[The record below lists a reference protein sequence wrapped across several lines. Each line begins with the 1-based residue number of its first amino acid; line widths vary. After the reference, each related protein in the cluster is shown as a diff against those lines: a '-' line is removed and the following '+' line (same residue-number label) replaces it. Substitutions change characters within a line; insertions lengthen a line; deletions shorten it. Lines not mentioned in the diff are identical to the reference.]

1 MAEILDDNER
11 KKLYRKMLVESS
23 TSKSTKK
30 YSFNDFEKKL
40 LSDKALVGKI
50 ADLAVKRN
58 WASDSDD
65 FYGRYFPEFS
75 QKPVAAPVEA
85 VAPVAKPVAPVAAP
99 VAAPAPVVDGAE
111 AAPVAELDG
120 AVSTA
125 HYGSVLTKLQ
135 SAQAVLASIRAEV
148 NELKRQHARELRAAN
163 KANKRRK
170 TNANRAPS
178 GFVKPTL
185 ISNELAAFL
194 GKPEGSVLARTEVT
208 REVNAYIRAQKLQ
221 DKDNGRKINPD
232 AKLLK
237 LLKLKKGEELTYFN
251 LQKYMA
257 AHVAKSAPA
266 AAAAAAAA
274 GGAVKA

>member
-1 MAEILDDNER
+1 MP
-11 KKLYRKMLVESS
+11 KKT
-23 TSKSTKK
+23 TSKT
-30 YSFNDFEKKL
+30 ETEQ
-40 LSDKALVGKI
+40 V
-50 ADLAVKRN
+50 V
-58 WASDSDD
+58 
-65 FYGRYFPEFS
+65 
-75 QKPVAAPVEA
+75 
-85 VAPVAKPVAPVAAP
+85 
-99 VAAPAPVVDGAE
+99 APAPVVVVDGAD
-111 AAPVAELDG
+111 ASAPVAAEVDG

-125 HYGSVLTKLQ
+125 LYSSVLTKLQ
-135 SAQAVLASIRAEV
+135 SAQAVLASIRSEV

-194 GKPEGSVLARTEVT
+194 GK
-208 REVNAYIRAQKLQ
+208 LQ

-257 AHVAKSAPA
+257 AHFAKSSAAP
-266 AAAAAAAA
+266 AA

>member
-1 MAEILDDNER
+1 MCITNN
-11 KKLYRKMLVESS
+11 MV
-23 TSKSTKK
+23 KSAP
-30 YSFNDFEKKL
+30 S
-40 LSDKALVGKI
+40 
-50 ADLAVKRN
+50 AVSVATPTPAAA
-58 WASDSDD
+58 AS
-65 FYGRYFPEFS
+65 
-75 QKPVAAPVEA
+75 AAA
-85 VAPVAKPVAPVAAP
+85 
-99 VAAPAPVVDGAE
+99 AAPAAKVAKAPKAAKQAAEATPAAAAAAAPAVVVDGAE
-111 AAPVAELDG
+111 AATPVAEVDG

-125 HYGSVLTKLQ
+125 LYGSVLTKLQ
-135 SAQAVLASIRAEV
+135 GAQALIASIRSEV

-170 TNANRAPS
+170 TNVNRAPS

-208 REVNAYIRAQKLQ
+208 REVNAYIRTQKLQ

-237 LLKLKKGEELTYFN
+237 LLKLKKGDELTYFN

-257 AHVAKSAPA
+257 AHFAKSSTALA
-266 AAAAAAAA
+266 AAAAT
-274 GGAVKA
+274 GGAAVKA

>member
-1 MAEILDDNER
+1 MVKSA
-11 KKLYRKMLVESS
+11 SS
-23 TSKSTKK
+23 S
-30 YSFNDFEKKL
+30 
-40 LSDKALVGKI
+40 A
-50 ADLAVKRN
+50 A
-58 WASDSDD
+58 
-65 FYGRYFPEFS
+65 
-75 QKPVAAPVEA
+75 PVAASSSA
-85 VAPVAKPVAPVAAP
+85 AAASAAAAAPAKSAKPSTPKASASKASEAAP
-99 VAAPAPVVDGAE
+99 VAAPAPAVEGAE
-111 AAPVAELDG
+111 AATPVAEVDG
-120 AVSTA
+120 SVSTA
-125 HYGSVLTKLQ
+125 LYGSVLTKLQ
-135 SAQAVLASIRAEV
+135 SAQALLASIRSEV

-194 GKPEGSVLARTEVT
+194 GRPEGSVLARTEVT
-208 REVNAYIRAQKLQ
+208 REVNAYIRTQKLQ

-257 AHVAKSAPA
+257 AHFAKSTPAVPA
-266 AAAAAAAA
+266 AAV

>member
-1 MAEILDDNER
+1 MVKSAPSSA
-11 KKLYRKMLVESS
+11 SS
-23 TSKSTKK
+23 TS
-30 YSFNDFEKKL
+30 
-40 LSDKALVGKI
+40 A
-50 ADLAVKRN
+50 
-58 WASDSDD
+58 
-65 FYGRYFPEFS
+65 
-75 QKPVAAPVEA
+75 
-85 VAPVAKPVAPVAAP
+85 AAP
-99 VAAPAPVVDGAE
+99 VAAAATPAASAAPAKAAKAPATPKTKAAESAPVAAAAPAVVEGADAA
-111 AAPVAELDG
+111 AAPVAEVDG

-125 HYGSVLTKLQ
+125 LYGSVLTKLQ
-135 SAQAVLASIRAEV
+135 SAQAILVSLRSEV

-208 REVNAYIRAQKLQ
+208 REVNAYIRTQKLQ

-237 LLKLKKGEELTYFN
+237 LRKLKKGDELTYFN

-257 AHVAKSAPA
+257 AHFAKSSAAPA
-266 AAAAAAAA
+266 ASVAA
-274 GGAVKA
+274 GGAAVKA

>member
-1 MAEILDDNER
+1 MVKSAPSSSA
-11 KKLYRKMLVESS
+11 VSSS
-23 TSKSTKK
+23 TAT
-30 YSFNDFEKKL
+30 
-40 LSDKALVGKI
+40 
-50 ADLAVKRN
+50 
-58 WASDSDD
+58 
-65 FYGRYFPEFS
+65 
-75 QKPVAAPVEA
+75 AAPA
-85 VAPVAKPVAPVAAP
+85 AAPAAAKAPKAPATPKAAKAAP
-99 VAAPAPVVDGAE
+99 VAAPAPAVDGAD
-111 AAPVAELDG
+111 ASTPVAELDG
-120 AVSTA
+120 SVSTA
-125 HYGSVLTKLQ
+125 LYSSVLTKLQ
-135 SAQAVLASIRAEV
+135 SAQAVLASIRSEV

-170 TNANRAPS
+170 TSANRAPS

-208 REVNAYIRAQKLQ
+208 REVNAYIRNQKLQ

-237 LLKLKKGEELTYFN
+237 LLKLKKGDELTYFN

-257 AHVAKSAPA
+257 AHFAKSSAAP
-266 AAAAAAAA
+266 AAA

>member
-1 MAEILDDNER
+1 M
-11 KKLYRKMLVESS
+11 V
-23 TSKSTKK
+23 KS
-30 YSFNDFEKKL
+30 
-40 LSDKALVGKI
+40 
-50 ADLAVKRN
+50 
-58 WASDSDD
+58 
-65 FYGRYFPEFS
+65 
-75 QKPVAAPVEA
+75 APSA
-85 VAPVAKPVAPVAAP
+85 VATPAPAAAASAA
-99 VAAPAPVVDGAE
+99 AAPAPAAAKAAKAPKAPKAEAAPAVAVAAAAPAVVDGAE
-111 AAPVAELDG
+111 ASTPVAEVDG

-125 HYGSVLTKLQ
+125 LYGSVLTKLQ
-135 SAQAVLASIRAEV
+135 SAQALIASIRSEV

-170 TNANRAPS
+170 TNVNRAPS

-208 REVNAYIRAQKLQ
+208 REVNAYIRTQKLQ

-237 LLKLKKGEELTYFN
+237 LLKLKKGDELTYFN

-257 AHVAKSAPA
+257 VHFAKSSAP
-266 AAAAAAAA
+266 AAAA

>member
-1 MAEILDDNER
+1 MCITNT
-11 KKLYRKMLVESS
+11 MV
-23 TSKSTKK
+23 KSAPSVAPATPAAAA
-30 YSFNDFEKKL
+30 SPAH
-40 LSDKALVGKI
+40 SAAKAPK
-50 ADLAVKRN
+50 AAKHDAVK
-58 WASDSDD
+58 
-65 FYGRYFPEFS
+65 PE
-75 QKPVAAPVEA
+75 A
-85 VAPVAKPVAPVAAP
+85 
-99 VAAPAPVVDGAE
+99 AAPAPAVNVDGAD
-111 AAPVAELDG
+111 ASTPVAVAEVDG
-120 AVSTA
+120 SVSTA
-125 HYGSVLTKLQ
+125 LYGSVLTKLQ
-135 SAQAVLASIRAEV
+135 SAQALVASIRSEV

-208 REVNAYIRAQKLQ
+208 REVNAYIRTQKLQ

-257 AHVAKSAPA
+257 AHFAKSAPV
-266 AAAAAAAA
+266 AAA

>member
-1 MAEILDDNER
+1 MNLLGLCCHENNLKR
-11 KKLYRKMLVESS
+11 LSS
-23 TSKSTKK
+23 YVYNQFNMVKS
-30 YSFNDFEKKL
+30 
-40 LSDKALVGKI
+40 
-50 ADLAVKRN
+50 
-58 WASDSDD
+58 
-65 FYGRYFPEFS
+65 
-75 QKPVAAPVEA
+75 APSSSA
-85 VAPVAKPVAPVAAP
+85 VAPAASTAAPAAKATKAPATPKPSKAAAEAAPVAAP
-99 VAAPAPVVDGAE
+99 APAPVVDGAE

-120 AVSTA
+120 SVSTA
-125 HYGSVLTKLQ
+125 LYGSVLTKLQ

-257 AHVAKSAPA
+257 AHFAKSVPA
-266 AAAAAAAA
+266 AAAAAAAV

>member
-1 MAEILDDNER
+1 MV
-11 KKLYRKMLVESS
+11 KSS
-23 TSKSTKK
+23 SS
-30 YSFNDFEKKL
+30 S
-40 LSDKALVGKI
+40 
-50 ADLAVKRN
+50 
-58 WASDSDD
+58 ASAAT
-65 FYGRYFPEFS
+65 
-75 QKPVAAPVEA
+75 PVPAA
-85 VAPVAKPVAPVAAP
+85 AASAAA
-99 VAAPAPVVDGAE
+99 AAPAASAAAPKAKVAKVAKQTAE
-111 AAPVAELDG
+111 AAPVAAAAAPVAASVPAVDGAEVPAPVAEVDG

-125 HYGSVLTKLQ
+125 LYGSVLTKLQ
-135 SAQAVLASIRAEV
+135 GAQALIASIRSEV

-170 TNANRAPS
+170 TNVNRAPS

-208 REVNAYIRAQKLQ
+208 REVNAYIRTQKLQ
-221 DKDNGRKINPD
+221 DKDNGRKILPD

-257 AHVAKSAPA
+257 AHFAKSSTALA
-266 AAAAAAAA
+266 AAAASASVSA
-274 GGAVKA
+274 

>member
-1 MAEILDDNER
+1 MV
-11 KKLYRKMLVESS
+11 KSS
-23 TSKSTKK
+23 SS
-30 YSFNDFEKKL
+30 
-40 LSDKALVGKI
+40 
-50 ADLAVKRN
+50 
-58 WASDSDD
+58 
-65 FYGRYFPEFS
+65 
-75 QKPVAAPVEA
+75 
-85 VAPVAKPVAPVAAP
+85 APVAASATAAAPAAAAPAKAVKPSTPKAKAAESAP
-99 VAAPAPVVDGAE
+99 VVAAAPAPAVDGAD
-111 AAPVAELDG
+111 ASTPVAEVDG

-125 HYGSVLTKLQ
+125 LYGSVLTKLQ
-135 SAQAVLASIRAEV
+135 SAQALLASIRSEV

-257 AHVAKSAPA
+257 GHFAKSAPVA
-266 AAAAAAAA
+266 AGA

>member
-1 MAEILDDNER
+1 MCITDNMV
-11 KKLYRKMLVESS
+11 KSAPSSASS
-23 TSKSTKK
+23 TS
-30 YSFNDFEKKL
+30 
-40 LSDKALVGKI
+40 A
-50 ADLAVKRN
+50 
-58 WASDSDD
+58 
-65 FYGRYFPEFS
+65 
-75 QKPVAAPVEA
+75 
-85 VAPVAKPVAPVAAP
+85 AAP
-99 VAAPAPVVDGAE
+99 VAAASAASAAPAKAAKAPATPKTKAAESAPVAAAAPAVVDGADAA
-111 AAPVAELDG
+111 AAPVAEVDG

-125 HYGSVLTKLQ
+125 LYGSVLTKLQ
-135 SAQAVLASIRAEV
+135 SAQAILVSLRSEV

-208 REVNAYIRAQKLQ
+208 REVNAYIRTQKLQ

-237 LLKLKKGEELTYFN
+237 LLKLKKGDELTYFN

-257 AHVAKSAPA
+257 AHFAKSSAAP
-266 AAAAAAAA
+266 AAAA

>member
-1 MAEILDDNER
+1 MCITDNMV
-11 KKLYRKMLVESS
+11 KSAPSSASS
-23 TSKSTKK
+23 TS
-30 YSFNDFEKKL
+30 
-40 LSDKALVGKI
+40 
-50 ADLAVKRN
+50 
-58 WASDSDD
+58 
-65 FYGRYFPEFS
+65 
-75 QKPVAAPVEA
+75 AA
-85 VAPVAKPVAPVAAP
+85 AAP
-99 VAAPAPVVDGAE
+99 VAAAATPAASAAPAKAAKAPATPKTKAAESAPVVAAAPAVVEGADA
-111 AAPVAELDG
+111 AAPVAEVDG

-125 HYGSVLTKLQ
+125 LYGSVLTKLQ
-135 SAQAVLASIRAEV
+135 SAQAILVSLRSEV

-208 REVNAYIRAQKLQ
+208 REVNAYIRTQKLQ

-237 LLKLKKGEELTYFN
+237 LLKLKKGDELTYFN

-257 AHVAKSAPA
+257 AHFAKSSAAP
-266 AAAAAAAA
+266 AAAA

>member
-1 MAEILDDNER
+1 MCITNNMVKSAP
-11 KKLYRKMLVESS
+11 SS
-23 TSKSTKK
+23 S
-30 YSFNDFEKKL
+30 
-40 LSDKALVGKI
+40 
-50 ADLAVKRN
+50 AVSSS
-58 WASDSDD
+58 AT
-65 FYGRYFPEFS
+65 PA
-75 QKPVAAPVEA
+75 AAPA
-85 VAPVAKPVAPVAAP
+85 AAKAAKAPATPKGAAPAAP
-99 VAAPAPVVDGAE
+99 VAAPAPTPAVDGVE
-111 AAPVAELDG
+111 ASTAVAELDG
-120 AVSTA
+120 SVSTA
-125 HYGSVLTKLQ
+125 LYSSVLTKLQ
-135 SAQAVLASIRAEV
+135 SAQAVLASIRSEV

-170 TNANRAPS
+170 TSANRAPS

-208 REVNAYIRAQKLQ
+208 REVNAYIRNQKLQ

-237 LLKLKKGEELTYFN
+237 LLKLKKGDELTYFN

-257 AHVAKSAPA
+257 AHFAKSSAAPA
-266 AAAAAAAA
+266 AAAAAPA

>member
-1 MAEILDDNER
+1 M
-11 KKLYRKMLVESS
+11 V
-23 TSKSTKK
+23 KSTP
-30 YSFNDFEKKL
+30 S
-40 LSDKALVGKI
+40 
-50 ADLAVKRN
+50 AV
-58 WASDSDD
+58 S
-65 FYGRYFPEFS
+65 
-75 QKPVAAPVEA
+75 VATTAPA
-85 VAPVAKPVAPVAAP
+85 
-99 VAAPAPVVDGAE
+99 AAPAAAAPAAKAAKVTKAAKAVAEATPAASATPAVVVDGAE
-111 AAPVAELDG
+111 VATPVAEVDG

-125 HYGSVLTKLQ
+125 LYGSVLTKLQ
-135 SAQAVLASIRAEV
+135 GAQALIASIRSEV

-170 TNANRAPS
+170 TNVNRAPS

-208 REVNAYIRAQKLQ
+208 REVNAYIRTQKLQ

-257 AHVAKSAPA
+257 AHFAKSSTALA
-266 AAAAAAAA
+266 AAAATASA

>member
-1 MAEILDDNER
+1 MV
-11 KKLYRKMLVESS
+11 KSVPSS
-23 TSKSTKK
+23 
-30 YSFNDFEKKL
+30 
-40 LSDKALVGKI
+40 A
-50 ADLAVKRN
+50 A
-58 WASDSDD
+58 
-65 FYGRYFPEFS
+65 
-75 QKPVAAPVEA
+75 PVAASSSA
-85 VAPVAKPVAPVAAP
+85 AAPTKSAKPATPKASASKASEAAP
-99 VAAPAPVVDGAE
+99 VAAPAPAVEGAE
-111 AAPVAELDG
+111 AVTPVAEVDG
-120 AVSTA
+120 SVSTA
-125 HYGSVLTKLQ
+125 LYGSVLTKLQ
-135 SAQAVLASIRAEV
+135 SAQALLASIRSEV

-194 GKPEGSVLARTEVT
+194 GRPEGSVLARTEVT
-208 REVNAYIRAQKLQ
+208 REVNAYIRTQKLQ

-257 AHVAKSAPA
+257 AHFAKSTPA
-266 AAAAAAAA
+266 VAAV

>member
-1 MAEILDDNER
+1 MCITNNMVKSAP
-11 KKLYRKMLVESS
+11 SS
-23 TSKSTKK
+23 S
-30 YSFNDFEKKL
+30 
-40 LSDKALVGKI
+40 
-50 ADLAVKRN
+50 AVSSS
-58 WASDSDD
+58 AT
-65 FYGRYFPEFS
+65 PAAA
-75 QKPVAAPVEA
+75 AAPA
-85 VAPVAKPVAPVAAP
+85 KAAKAPATPKGAAP
-99 VAAPAPVVDGAE
+99 AAPAAAAAAAPAPAVDGVE
-111 AAPVAELDG
+111 ASTAVAELDG
-120 AVSTA
+120 SVSTA
-125 HYGSVLTKLQ
+125 LYSSVLTKLQ
-135 SAQAVLASIRAEV
+135 SAQAVLASIRSEV

-170 TNANRAPS
+170 TSANRAPS

-208 REVNAYIRAQKLQ
+208 REVNAYIRNQKLQ

-237 LLKLKKGEELTYFN
+237 LLKLKKGDELTYFN

-257 AHVAKSAPA
+257 AHFAKSSAAPA
-266 AAAAAAAA
+266 AAAAAAPA

>member
-1 MAEILDDNER
+1 MVKSA
-11 KKLYRKMLVESS
+11 SS
-23 TSKSTKK
+23 S
-30 YSFNDFEKKL
+30 
-40 LSDKALVGKI
+40 APV
-50 ADLAVKRN
+50 V
-58 WASDSDD
+58 AS
-65 FYGRYFPEFS
+65 
-75 QKPVAAPVEA
+75 VAAPAATAPAKAVKPSTPKAKAVES
-85 VAPVAKPVAPVAAP
+85 APVV
-99 VAAPAPVVDGAE
+99 VAAPAPAVEGADVST
-111 AAPVAELDG
+111 PVAEVDG

-125 HYGSVLTKLQ
+125 LYGSVLTKLQ
-135 SAQAVLASIRAEV
+135 GAQALLASIRSEV

-208 REVNAYIRAQKLQ
+208 REVNAYIRTQKLQ

-257 AHVAKSAPA
+257 AHFAKSTPAVPA
-266 AAAAAAAA
+266 AAV

>member
-1 MAEILDDNER
+1 MVKSAP
-11 KKLYRKMLVESS
+11 SS
-23 TSKSTKK
+23 S
-30 YSFNDFEKKL
+30 
-40 LSDKALVGKI
+40 
-50 ADLAVKRN
+50 
-58 WASDSDD
+58 AS
-65 FYGRYFPEFS
+65 
-75 QKPVAAPVEA
+75 AP
-85 VAPVAKPVAPVAAP
+85 APVAASA
-99 VAAPAPVVDGAE
+99 AAPAAASKAVKAVKTPKAASESAPVAVSAPAPAVDGAE
-111 AAPVAELDG
+111 ASTPVAEVDG

-125 HYGSVLTKLQ
+125 LYGSVLTKLQ
-135 SAQAVLASIRAEV
+135 SAQALLGSLRSEV

-208 REVNAYIRAQKLQ
+208 REVNAYIRNQKLQ

-237 LLKLKKGEELTYFN
+237 LLKLKKGDELTYFN

-257 AHVAKSAPA
+257 AHFAKSTPAP
-266 AAAAAAAA
+266 AAAA

>member
-1 MAEILDDNER
+1 MCITDN
-11 KKLYRKMLVESS
+11 KMVKSAPSS
-23 TSKSTKK
+23 
-30 YSFNDFEKKL
+30 
-40 LSDKALVGKI
+40 A
-50 ADLAVKRN
+50 
-58 WASDSDD
+58 
-65 FYGRYFPEFS
+65 
-75 QKPVAAPVEA
+75 
-85 VAPVAKPVAPVAAP
+85 AAP
-99 VAAPAPVVDGAE
+99 VAAASASAAPAKAAKAPATPKTKAAESAPVAAAAPAVVDGAD
-111 AAPVAELDG
+111 ASSAPVAEVDG

-125 HYGSVLTKLQ
+125 LYGSVLTKLQ
-135 SAQAVLASIRAEV
+135 SAQAILVSLRSEV

-178 GFVKPTL
+178 GFHKPTL

-208 REVNAYIRAQKLQ
+208 REVNAYIRTQKLQ

-237 LLKLKKGEELTYFN
+237 LLKLKKGDELTYFN

-257 AHVAKSAPA
+257 AHFAKSSAAPA
-266 AAAAAAAA
+266 APAASA

>member
-1 MAEILDDNER
+1 MCITDNMV
-11 KKLYRKMLVESS
+11 KSAPSSASS
-23 TSKSTKK
+23 TS
-30 YSFNDFEKKL
+30 
-40 LSDKALVGKI
+40 A
-50 ADLAVKRN
+50 
-58 WASDSDD
+58 
-65 FYGRYFPEFS
+65 
-75 QKPVAAPVEA
+75 
-85 VAPVAKPVAPVAAP
+85 AAP
-99 VAAPAPVVDGAE
+99 VAAAAASAAPAKAAKAPATPKTKAAESAPVAAAAPAVVDGADAA
-111 AAPVAELDG
+111 AAPVAEVDG

-125 HYGSVLTKLQ
+125 LYGSVLTKLQ
-135 SAQAVLASIRAEV
+135 SAQAILVSLRSEV

-208 REVNAYIRAQKLQ
+208 REVNAYIRTQKLQ

-237 LLKLKKGEELTYFN
+237 LLKLKKGDELTYFN

-257 AHVAKSAPA
+257 AHFAKSSAAP
-266 AAAAAAAA
+266 AAAA
-274 GGAVKA
+274 GGAAVKA

>member
-1 MAEILDDNER
+1 M
-11 KKLYRKMLVESS
+11 V
-23 TSKSTKK
+23 KSVP
-30 YSFNDFEKKL
+30 S
-40 LSDKALVGKI
+40 
-50 ADLAVKRN
+50 AVSVATPTPAA
-58 WASDSDD
+58 AS
-65 FYGRYFPEFS
+65 
-75 QKPVAAPVEA
+75 A
-85 VAPVAKPVAPVAAP
+85 
-99 VAAPAPVVDGAE
+99 AAPAAAKAAKAPKAAKAE
-111 AAPVAELDG
+111 AAPAVAAAAAAAPAVVDGTEVATPVAEVDG

-125 HYGSVLTKLQ
+125 LYGSVLTKLQ
-135 SAQAVLASIRAEV
+135 GAQALIASIRSEV

-170 TNANRAPS
+170 TNVNRAPS

-208 REVNAYIRAQKLQ
+208 REVNAYIRTQKLQ

-237 LLKLKKGEELTYFN
+237 LLKLKKGDELTYFN

-257 AHVAKSAPA
+257 VHFAKSSA
-266 AAAAAAAA
+266 ATAAAAA

>member
-1 MAEILDDNER
+1 MCITNN
-11 KKLYRKMLVESS
+11 MV
-23 TSKSTKK
+23 KSAP
-30 YSFNDFEKKL
+30 S
-40 LSDKALVGKI
+40 
-50 ADLAVKRN
+50 AVSVATPTPA
-58 WASDSDD
+58 AS
-65 FYGRYFPEFS
+65 
-75 QKPVAAPVEA
+75 AAA
-85 VAPVAKPVAPVAAP
+85 
-99 VAAPAPVVDGAE
+99 AAPAAKVAKAPKAAKQAAEATPAAAAAAPAVVVDGAE
-111 AAPVAELDG
+111 AATPVAEVDG

-125 HYGSVLTKLQ
+125 LYGSVLTKLQ
-135 SAQAVLASIRAEV
+135 GAQALIASIRSEV

-170 TNANRAPS
+170 TNVNRAPS

-208 REVNAYIRAQKLQ
+208 REVNAYIRTQKLQ

-237 LLKLKKGEELTYFN
+237 LLKLKKGDELTYFN

-257 AHVAKSAPA
+257 AHFAKSSTAL
-266 AAAAAAAA
+266 AAAAAA
-274 GGAVKA
+274 GGAAVKA

>member
-1 MAEILDDNER
+1 MVKTAPSSSA
-11 KKLYRKMLVESS
+11 VSSS
-23 TSKSTKK
+23 TPTAAAPAAAKPA
-30 YSFNDFEKKL
+30 
-40 LSDKALVGKI
+40 KAPATPK
-50 ADLAVKRN
+50 AAK
-58 WASDSDD
+58 A
-65 FYGRYFPEFS
+65 PE
-75 QKPVAAPVEA
+75 AAPVS
-85 VAPVAKPVAPVAAP
+85 
-99 VAAPAPVVDGAE
+99 APAPAVDGAE
-111 AAPVAELDG
+111 AAPVTAELDG
-120 AVSTA
+120 SVSTA
-125 HYGSVLTKLQ
+125 LYSSVLTKLQ
-135 SAQAVLASIRAEV
+135 SAQAVLASIRSEV

-170 TNANRAPS
+170 TSANRAPS

-208 REVNAYIRAQKLQ
+208 REVNAYIRNQKLQ

-257 AHVAKSAPA
+257 AHFAKSSAAP
-266 AAAAAAAA
+266 AAAAAAA